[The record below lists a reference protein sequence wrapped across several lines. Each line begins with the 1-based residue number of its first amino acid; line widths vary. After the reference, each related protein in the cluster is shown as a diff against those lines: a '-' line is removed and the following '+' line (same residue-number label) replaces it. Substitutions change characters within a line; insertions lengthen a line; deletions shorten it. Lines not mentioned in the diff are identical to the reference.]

1 MSTILANG
9 LVIGAIYGLVALGI
23 GLTYKKSRVLN
34 FAYGE
39 IGMFG
44 AFVFYS
50 LRVEHHLPYLLALI
64 VGVVVS
70 SVLGAITFAV
80 LLRRRSDPLN
90 MLVGTLAVGGV
101 LVFIASNIW
110 GTDQLYVPAPLA
122 DATLHVFGLRFV
134 GARLLVLIV
143 GIALAVA
150 FFLVFRL
157 TSLGLLFRASATDP
171 YAATLIGINVVG
183 LDVVTWAVA
192 GALSGVAAILL
203 APLVGFDVFFM
214 TLLSIR
220 GFAAALLAG
229 LSNVGGCLVAGLG
242 IGIAEAA
249 LTRATTQ
256 PGVPEATLVLLMML
270 VLLLR
275 PQTAERGVA

>member
-1 MSTILANG
+1 VSTILSNG

-23 GLTYKKSRVLN
+23 GLTYKKSRALN

-50 LRVEHHLPYLLALI
+50 LRVEQEQNYA
-64 VGVVVS
+64 VAMVAGVATS
-70 SVLGAITFAV
+70 GALGALTFAV
-80 LLRRRSDPLN
+80 LQRRRLDPLN

-101 LVFIASNIW
+101 LVFVASEIW
-110 GTDQLYVPAPLA
+110 GTDQLYVPAPLK
-122 DATLHVFGLRFV
+122 DVTLNLAGLRFV
-134 GARLLVLIV
+134 GPRLLVIV
-143 GIALAVA
+143 VGVALAVA
-150 FFLVFRL
+150 FYCVFRW
-157 TSLGLLFRASATDP
+157 TSLGLLFRASATDA
-171 YAATLIGINVVG
+171 YAATLIGINVLR
-183 LDVVTWAVA
+183 LDVLTWAVA
-192 GALSGVAAILL
+192 GALSGVAAILV

-229 LSNVGGCLVAGLG
+229 LSNVGACLVAGVG

-249 LTRATTQ
+249 LTRATNQ
-256 PGVPEATLVLLMML
+256 PGVPEATLVALMVA

-275 PQTAERGVA
+275 PHASERGAA